1 MEQPRTR
8 NHEIFLSRR
17 NKEKILQRGVKIH
30 WDIRTL
36 FLFSKG
42 TELKKNDAVAFLINP
57 AAPATISE
65 RDGRLLLRFVRGKV
79 RYALL
84 SDGL

>member
-1 MEQPRTR
+1 
-8 NHEIFLSRR
+8 
-17 NKEKILQRGVKIH
+17 
-30 WDIRTL
+30 
-36 FLFSKG
+36 
-42 TELKKNDAVAFLINP
+42 LKKNDAVAFLINP